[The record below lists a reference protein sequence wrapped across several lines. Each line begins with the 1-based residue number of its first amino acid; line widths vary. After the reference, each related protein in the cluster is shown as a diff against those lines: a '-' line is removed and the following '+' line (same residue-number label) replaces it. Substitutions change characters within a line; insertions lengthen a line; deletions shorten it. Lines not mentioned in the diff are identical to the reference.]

1 MGNRDSAQTVKAE
14 NRKAARAQAARVGDA
29 SCEIW
34 IEGGRHYVY
43 LIAIHSTIIKR
54 KPKTKWRY
62 SWAVEQ
68 HKRHDEEAEPL
79 TIAYAETPTF
89 QAAFRKAGAIVAR
102 KLSL

>member
-1 MGNRDSAQTVKAE
+1 M
-14 NRKAARAQAARVGDA
+14 
-29 SCEIW
+29 EIW

-43 LIAIHSTIIKR
+43 LIAIHSTITKR

-62 SWAVEQ
+62 DWTVEQ

-79 TIAYAETPTF
+79 TVAYASVSTF
-89 QAAFRKAGAIVAR
+89 QKAFTKAGAVVAR